1 MSAGDGPGKGKKTQT
16 EGGLSVAN
24 GSGIGIRK
32 NGDGQLESYNTNYRS
47 PDSRFVDPFA
57 AIIFYLYGVDLT
69 GEFSSNRIMLSD
81 GSSVLASGPTF
92 LPGSGG
98 AAKTGVQLAL
108 GTTRMRLLNNVSN
121 PQLKKMI
128 EFLYRDGAKFGNG
141 STGSMIREELAN
153 ATITSASGS
162 HLTKA
167 QGALNSMRALLKGN
181 HRALSAGDRKI
192 VFEIIEDLTTGTG
205 LKW

>member
-1 MSAGDGPGKGKKTQT
+1 MAFSSSWAISRPSAYTLPFPLIGEIIGNPISESGFSNGYSNIDPYQATGAIGFVQGAFGNLGDLSAGDGPGKGKKTQT

-108 GTTRMRLLNNVSN
+108 
-121 PQLKKMI
+121 
-128 EFLYRDGAKFGNG
+128 
-141 STGSMIREELAN
+141 
-153 ATITSASGS
+153 
-162 HLTKA
+162 
-167 QGALNSMRALLKGN
+167 
-181 HRALSAGDRKI
+181 
-192 VFEIIEDLTTGTG
+192 
-205 LKW
+205 